1 MTLRPWIDDFSAG
14 YLQRMIPALPKQ
26 GDREPWTNPQRYAAD
41 RRALLQAPIDD
52 GVMTF
57 SSPRVAVTAES

>member
-14 YLQRMIPALPKQ
+14 YLQRMIPSLPKQ

-41 RRALLQAPIDD
+41 RRALLSAPIDD

-57 SSPRVAVTAES
+57 SAPRVALTADR